1 MSALNENIKKF
12 REMRRMN
19 QRILAER
26 LNKSRAVISNWE
38 RGENSPDAD
47 TVEQICKILNVTPNM
62 LYGWDRCPDYEKYSD
77 QLNKLVDQE
86 NQISEEIERLNGK
99 LLKIKSERRKMMLED
114 VRSLLDLPPE
124 EEEETFMPDF
134 NRLIDRSDK

>member
-47 TVEQICKILNVTPNM
+47 TVEQICRILNVT
-62 LYGWDRCPDYEKYSD
+62 
-77 QLNKLVDQE
+77 
-86 NQISEEIERLNGK
+86 
-99 LLKIKSERRKMMLED
+99 
-114 VRSLLDLPPE
+114 
-124 EEEETFMPDF
+124 
-134 NRLIDRSDK
+134 